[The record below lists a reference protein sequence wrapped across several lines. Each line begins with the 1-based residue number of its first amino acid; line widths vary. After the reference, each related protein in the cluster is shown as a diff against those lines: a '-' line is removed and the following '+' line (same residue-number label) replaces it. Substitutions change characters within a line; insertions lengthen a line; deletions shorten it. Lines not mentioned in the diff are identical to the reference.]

1 MKGKTI
7 MFAGDSL
14 GKNQW
19 ESLICLIVSSAPST
33 RTEMTR
39 GLPLSTFRFLDY
51 GITMSFYK
59 APFLVDI
66 DAVQGKRVLK
76 LDEISG
82 NANAWHDADL
92 LIFNTGHWWSHTGS
106 MQGWDLIQSGNSYY
120 QDMDRFVAMEK
131 ALRTWAYWVE
141 THVDRSRTQVLF
153 LSISPTHDNPSDWAA
168 SSSSGSKNC
177 YGETEP
183 ITGTA
188 YPVSSYTDQLRSVI
202 VEVLHGMHNPAFLL
216 DITLLSSLR
225 KDGHPSVY
233 SGLIS
238 GSQRSRPDQS
248 ADCSHWCL
256 PGLPDTWNQLLYT
269 LLIY

>member
-1 MKGKTI
+1 
-7 MFAGDSL
+7 
-14 GKNQW
+14 
-19 ESLICLIVSSAPST
+19 
-33 RTEMTR
+33 
-39 GLPLSTFRFLDY
+39 
-51 GITMSFYK
+51 
-59 APFLVDI
+59 
-66 DAVQGKRVLK
+66 
-76 LDEISG
+76 
-82 NANAWHDADL
+82 
-92 LIFNTGHWWSHTGS
+92 
-106 MQGWDLIQSGNSYY
+106 
-120 QDMDRFVAMEK
+120 MDRFVAMEK